1 MLHPPQK
8 YQPFSTKYQCYVT
21 GFKESLSIHMTGL
34 KKERHGT
41 TNPDNVSDHI
51 SNQAYKS
58 LMTILQVG

>member
-1 MLHPPQK
+1 
-8 YQPFSTKYQCYVT
+8 
-21 GFKESLSIHMTGL
+21 MTGL